1 VQNDD
6 EAALI
11 MVAGLPKNDPLA
23 IFYSNFGP
31 RTRKTLGA
39 LAAVL
44 SAARSAQPYAS
55 RTRD

>member
-1 VQNDD
+1 
-6 EAALI
+6 